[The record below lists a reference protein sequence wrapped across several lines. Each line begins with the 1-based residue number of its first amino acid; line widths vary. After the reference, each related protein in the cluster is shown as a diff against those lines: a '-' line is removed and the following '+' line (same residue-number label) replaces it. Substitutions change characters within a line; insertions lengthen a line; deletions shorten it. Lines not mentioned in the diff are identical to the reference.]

1 MKKKINFIKNEEQL
15 KMLNDAL
22 DMRTLRNI
30 NEIIE
35 DVRLQNEYTMKY
47 DCKLYLGLI
56 DEQKERYIKISAIT
70 KTIIKL
76 QNELEEE
83 LERAKAYII
92 ARK

>member
-1 MKKKINFIKNEEQL
+1 MEKKINFIKNEEQL

-56 DEQKERYIKISAIT
+56 DDQKERYIKINAIT
-70 KTIIKL
+70 KTLIKL